1 MVHSFK
7 YGGYRFAYDTVSGT
21 LFRFDELTY
30 KMLDYIGLPMP
41 VDCPSA
47 LRYDLAKYDSMAI
60 DDAYDALYALS
71 KEGKIFVPEN
81 GAEIVRPSVT
91 DPVLVL
97 SDGTVVSH
105 GNPHIPESA
114 YSFDNA
120 DIRIVSGDAPLTA
133 EDMTT
138 LAKEI
143 DKLTRE
149 YLKRG
154 DGRAFAPV
162 DGDKPGKPVGVGCF
176 TVGEKSVSDELFAK
190 RAESVLALGS
200 EEKK

>member
-30 KMLDYIGLPMP
+30 KMLDYIGLPIP

-60 DDAYDALYALS
+60 SDAYDALYALS
-71 KEGKIFVPEN
+71 EEGKIFVPDN
-81 GAEIVRPSVT
+81 GTNDIRPSV
-91 DPVLVL
+91 DNPVLVL

-114 YSFDNA
+114 YSLDNA
-120 DIRIVSGDAPLTA
+120 DIRIMSGDDPLTA
-133 EDMTT
+133 EDIPT
-138 LAKEI
+138 LAKEL

-154 DGRAFAPV
+154 EGRAFAPV
-162 DGDKPGKPVGVGCF
+162 DGDKPGKPIGVGCF
-176 TVGEKSVSDELFAK
+176 TVEEKTVSDELFVK
-190 RAESVLALGS
+190 RAESVLALGY
-200 EEKK
+200 EEEV

>member
-60 DDAYDALYALS
+60 SDAYDALYALS

-81 GAEIVRPSVT
+81 GSEDVRPSVA

-114 YSFDNA
+114 YSLDNA
-120 DIRIVSGDAPLTA
+120 DIRIVSGDDPLTA
-133 EDMTT
+133 EDMPA

-154 DGRAFAPV
+154 QGRAFAPV
-162 DGDKPGKPVGVGCF
+162 DGDLPGKPIGVGCF
-176 TVGEKSVSDELFAK
+176 TVGEKTVSDELFAK
-190 RAESVLALGS
+190 RAESVLALGFD
-200 EEKK
+200 EEK

>member
-30 KMLDYIGLPMP
+30 KMLDYIGLPIP

-47 LRYDLAKYDSMAI
+47 LRYDLANYASMAI
-60 DDAYDALYALS
+60 SDAYDALYALS
-71 KEGKIFVPEN
+71 EEGKIFVQDN
-81 GAEIVRPSVT
+81 GTNDIRPSV
-91 DPVLVL
+91 DNPVLVL

-114 YSFDNA
+114 YSLDNA
-120 DIRIVSGDAPLTA
+120 DIRIMSGDDPLTA
-133 EDMTT
+133 EDIPT
-138 LAKEI
+138 LAKEL

-154 DGRAFAPV
+154 EGRAFAPV
-162 DGDKPGKPVGVGCF
+162 DGDKPGKPIGVGCF
-176 TVGEKSVSDELFAK
+176 TVEEKTVSDELFVK
-190 RAESVLALGS
+190 RAESVLALGY
-200 EEKK
+200 EEEV

>member
-21 LFRFDELTY
+21 LFRFNELTY
-30 KMLDYIGLPMP
+30 KMLDYIGLPIP

-60 DDAYDALYALS
+60 SDAYDALYALS
-71 KEGKIFVPEN
+71 EEGKIFVPDN
-81 GAEIVRPSVT
+81 GTNDIRPSV
-91 DPVLVL
+91 DNPVLVL

-114 YSFDNA
+114 YSLDNA
-120 DIRIVSGDAPLTA
+120 DIRIVSGDDPLTA
-133 EDMTT
+133 EDIPT
-138 LAKEI
+138 LAKEL

-154 DGRAFAPV
+154 EGRAFAPV
-162 DGDKPGKPVGVGCF
+162 DGDKPGKPIGVGCF
-176 TVGEKSVSDELFAK
+176 TVEEKTVSDELFVK
-190 RAESVLALGS
+190 RAESVLALGY
-200 EEKK
+200 EEEV

>member
-21 LFRFDELTY
+21 LFRFNELTY
-30 KMLDYIGLPMP
+30 KMLDYIGLPIP

-60 DDAYDALYALS
+60 SDAYDALYALS
-71 KEGKIFVPEN
+71 EEGKIFVPDN
-81 GAEIVRPSVT
+81 GTNDIRPSV
-91 DPVLVL
+91 DNPVLVL

-114 YSFDNA
+114 YSLDNA
-120 DIRIVSGDAPLTA
+120 DIRIMSGDDPLTA
-133 EDMTT
+133 EDIPT
-138 LAKEI
+138 LAKEL

-154 DGRAFAPV
+154 EGRAFAPV
-162 DGDKPGKPVGVGCF
+162 DGDKPGKPIGVGCF
-176 TVGEKSVSDELFAK
+176 TLEEKTVSDELFVK
-190 RAESVLALGS
+190 RAESVLALGY
-200 EEKK
+200 EEEV